1 MNPTGMRPRQSFPVQ
16 APFISNG
23 FQWEAADAYLFDI
36 DGTLLNSRDSVH
48 YFAFVHAAHEVLGI
62 DVRMEGVSVH
72 GNTDIGIVREVLRR
86 AGVADNIVDAHLP
99 SILETMCVEVGRNY
113 EHLRP
118 EICPDIPDLINH
130 LRSRGKLLGAA
141 SGNLEA
147 IGWWKLKKAGLKEM
161 FSFGSFSW
169 PRETRAEIFD
179 HGVLLARQRL
189 GPAASVCIVGDT
201 PADIE
206 AARTVGVP
214 VIALATGIFS
224 FEDLRMRGPD
234 ACLACAADLFSL

>member
-1 MNPTGMRPRQSFPVQ
+1 MRPRQSLPVP

-48 YFAFVHAAHEVLGI
+48 YLAFAHAAHEVLGI
-62 DVRMEGVSVH
+62 NVCMEGVPVH
-72 GNTDIGIVREVLRR
+72 GNTDMGIVREVLRR
-86 AGVADNIVDAHLP
+86 AGVADSIVDAHFP
-99 SILETMCVEVGRNY
+99 SILEAMCVEVGRNY

-118 EICPDIPDLINH
+118 EICPHIPELILR
-130 LRSRGKLLGAA
+130 LRSRGKLLGAV

-147 IGWWKLKKAGLKEM
+147 IGWWKLKKADLKEA

-169 PRETRAEIFD
+169 PRETRAEIFN
-179 HGVLLARQRL
+179 HGVALARQKL

-201 PADIE
+201 PADVE
-206 AARTVGVP
+206 AARAVGVP
-214 VIALATGIFS
+214 VIALATGIFP
-224 FEDLRMRGPD
+224 FEELMTFAPD
-234 ACLACAADLFSL
+234 ACLVCAADLLSR